1 MLLISV
7 SVLAVH
13 GSECDAAMEHAHPQ
27 PPLAKA
33 QNLDS
38 YGKKRVV
45 PAHKQALYLL
55 VRQTGVLESIKM
67 CGLADTLAL

>member
-1 MLLISV
+1 
-7 SVLAVH
+7 
-13 GSECDAAMEHAHPQ
+13 MEHTHPQ

-33 QNLDS
+33 QNLDF

-55 VRQTGVLESIKM
+55 VRQTGVLESVEVY
-67 CGLADTLAL
+67 GLADTLAL